1 MIIRVKEFVIDNVK
15 KFNNKISIDDIKEYN
30 NNKLELVLST
40 DEYMASLSIFSDY
53 TYDFLVVEIV
63 SENIVMNNTETCNS
77 IEGLYSK
84 LEEYIFKFSRL

>member
-1 MIIRVKEFVIDNVK
+1 MITRIKELVIDNVK

-53 TYDFLVVEIV
+53 TYDFLAVEIV
-63 SENIVMNNTETCNS
+63 SENIVMNDTETCNS
-77 IEGLYSK
+77 IECLYSK
-84 LEEYIFKFSRL
+84 LEEYIFKFSLL